1 MRAAYTG
8 HEVLTFMDYL
18 DGETGRTLT
27 AEPGGTYDVIPAGG
41 RNVPGLP
48 PGFTAVVAVEEEAEA
63 ENAEV
68 SQEPEETAAEG
79 SAEL

>member
-1 MRAAYTG
+1 VALAAYTG

-18 DGETGRTLT
+18 DAETGRTLT

-48 PGFTAVVAVEEEAEA
+48 PGFTVLPPPALKAAAKTEKP
-63 ENAEV
+63 
-68 SQEPEETAAEG
+68 EPDPDDEDGGE
-79 SAEL
+79 